1 MVAHKAVRTEM
12 SLNVLAY
19 NIRRIMTS
27 FGAKRLQEAL
37 AT

>member
-1 MVAHKAVRTEM
+1 M

-27 FGAKRLQEAL
+27 FGAKWLQEAL
-37 AT
+37 AAA